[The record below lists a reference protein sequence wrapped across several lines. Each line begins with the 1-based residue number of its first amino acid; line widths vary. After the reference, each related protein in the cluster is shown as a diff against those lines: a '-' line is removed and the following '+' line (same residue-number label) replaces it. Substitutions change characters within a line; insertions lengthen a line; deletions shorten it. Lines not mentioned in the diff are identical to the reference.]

1 MKTITTFNKNL
12 ITQDMKVNLKSGVDK
27 LLFGMKQNDVKALY
41 GEPDREYKDDEENII
56 YVYNDRKMRLTFYED
71 EDLRLGY
78 IISSHP
84 DLELFSHKVIG
95 KKWAEVASLMKDNK
109 VNSFEKEPYDITD
122 NYFNEDN
129 WVIFQVEFEE
139 VNTLEVGAVFNS
151 NDEFDWKF

>member
-1 MKTITTFNKNL
+1 
-12 ITQDMKVNLKSGVDK
+12 MKVNLKSGVDK
-27 LLFGMKQNDVKALY
+27 LLFGMKQNDVKAVY
-41 GEPDREYKDDEENII
+41 GEPDREYKDDEDNVI
-56 YVYNDRKMRLTFYED
+56 YVYNERKMRLTFYED
-71 EDLRLGY
+71 EDLKLGY

-95 KKWAEVASLMKDNK
+95 KKWTEVASLMKDNK

-129 WVIFQVEFEE
+129 WIIFQVEFEE